1 MGAFLDLLSAG
12 GKPLWLDYTA
22 YAGRLL
28 AKGAPPWLDAGACVA
43 WQRKAQG
50 LLKSSVAT
58 VAVAPVCAAWL
69 EAHTEL
75 REAMAAKRRAVFP
88 LKTLLADEGLRAHLV
103 ELTGAMRAG
112 SAGLPLVLVLPSP
125 RRWLALAQQQAHG
138 AADESDEET
147 IDSAA
152 VYIADFLR
160 AFGEC
165 GVDAVLFEETAE
177 DEPAAVDAYQ
187 AALNVAGHYRWDTGL
202 RLPAAAKF
210 AAAGPLSFV
219 IAPKP
224 VPGARAGGVVP
235 AEFWAQSKAGAAPPK
250 RPEGGFLYA
259 EIPATAQPEAV
270 LDRLALLR

>member
-58 VAVAPVCAAWL
+58 VAMGEICAAWL
-69 EAHTEL
+69 AAHPEL
-75 REAMAAKRRAVFP
+75 REVMAGKRRAVFP
-88 LKTLLADEGLRAHLV
+88 LKTLLADETLRAHLV
-103 ELTGAMRAG
+103 ELTGALRAG

-125 RRWLALAQQQAHG
+125 RRWLVLAQVQAHG
-138 AADESDEET
+138 EAGESDDDA

-165 GVDAVLFEETAE
+165 GVDAVLFEEAA
-177 DEPAAVDAYQ
+177 DDQPASADAYQ

-202 RLPAAAKF
+202 RLPAAGSF

-219 IAPKP
+219 IAPKA
-224 VPGARAGGVVP
+224 VPGARAGCAVP
-235 AEFWAQSKAGAAPPK
+235 AEFWSKAAPPP
-250 RPEGGFLYA
+250 RPEGGFLFA
-259 EIPATAQPEAV
+259 EIPAAAQPEAV
-270 LDRLALLR
+270 LDCLALLR